1 MAGSR
6 QQHGCGRI
14 TRNGHDYIV
23 VIGGRLTD
31 ADVPTA
37 SIHFYNLSTRPNAW
51 ESVVGLSL
59 PFPIN
64 GIMGSLVKQLD
75 VNVCSAMLI
84 SISSQMVAVC
94 SGNYEWSYY
103 YLTDYGANKG
113 KRWDVRLFL
122 VRLMFCSTWIMF
134 DNKKIGRF

>member
-14 TRNGHDYIV
+14 TRNGHDYIA
-23 VIGGRLTD
+23 VIEGRLTD

-37 SIHFYNLSTRPNAW
+37 SIHLYNLSTRPNAW

-59 PFPIN
+59 PYAIY

-75 VNVCSAMLI
+75 VKVCSAMII

-103 YLTDYGANKG
+103 YFSDYGATK
-113 KRWDVRLFL
+113 WSQLAAVDASFL
-122 VRLMFCSTWIMF
+122 GGS
-134 DNKKIGRF
+134 KI